1 MRPPAGA
8 PIVARMKIARPM
20 PEPTAAAVMRD
31 RERIRYAVLGAL
43 ALLAGIWVI
52 WLAGWL
58 LGWPLDDLGIRPR
71 QVAGLI
77 GVLSA
82 PLAHASFEH
91 LMSNTLPLA
100 LLTTLT
106 LYCYPLAAR
115 GALPLIWLASGIGV
129 WLFARDSVHVGASGI
144 THGLMFFLFVMGLIR
159 RDRLA
164 VVVALVVFFLY
175 GGMLLSV
182 LPQEQ
187 HISFEYHLAGAVA
200 GVAAAFLLHA
210 RDPLPATKRY
220 SWEEEPPEAAADEEL
235 ELPRAQDVPVLW
247 QRSRGEEGYGRVIPF
262 RPRDPGGDPPPT
274 VH

>member
-1 MRPPAGA
+1 
-8 PIVARMKIARPM
+8 M

-31 RERIRYAVLGAL
+31 RERIRYAVTGAL
-43 ALLAGIWVI
+43 ALLAGIWAI

-71 QVAGLI
+71 HLGGLVGI
-77 GVLSA
+77 LSA

-115 GALPLIWLASGIGV
+115 GAVPLIWLASGVGV
-129 WLFARDSVHVGASGI
+129 WLFARDSVHVGASGV

-164 VVVALVVFFLY
+164 VATALVVFFLY

-182 LPQEQ
+182 LPREQ
-187 HISFEYHLAGAVA
+187 HVSFEYHLAGAVA
-200 GVAAAFLLHA
+200 GLVAAFLLHA
-210 RDPLPATKRY
+210 RDPMPPAKRY
-220 SWEEEPPEAAADEEL
+220 SWEDEDAEPVDDEL

-247 QRSRGEEGYGRVIPF
+247 QRNAGEEGHGRVIPF
-262 RPRDPGGDPPPT
+262 RPRDAGGEPPPT
-274 VH
+274 LH